1 MLNNIFS
8 GLFDS
13 ASAAVIPVGTF
24 LLCMGAALALGLVF
38 SLLASVKNRFS
49 KSFLLA
55 TALLPAVV
63 CVVIMLVNGNIGAG
77 VAVAGAF
84 SLVRFRSAAGTA
96 KEIVLIFTA
105 MGIGLIAGMG
115 YLAYAALFTLVMGL
129 VFLLLGITRFGERRT
144 AGLERMLTV
153 TIPEELNFTGVF
165 DETFKKYTDT
175 WKRLRVKTTNMGTL
189 FKLKYAVTLKAGAD
203 EKAFIDDL
211 RLLNGNLEILLNDAD
226 TDETDL

>member
-1 MLNNIFS
+1 MLNNLFS

-24 LLCMGAALALGLVF
+24 LLCMAVSLGLGLVF

-129 VFLLLGITRFGERRT
+129 VFLLLGATRFGESRT
-144 AGLERMLTV
+144 AEREKMLTV

-211 RLLNGNLEILLNDAD
+211 RLLNGNLDILLNDAD
-226 TDETDL
+226 DGDTDL